1 MSSIDSKSARF
12 RWFVLLC
19 VTACL
24 LVSVCGRE
32 QGELDEDSDE
42 RLKFLFL
49 VRKAF
54 SKMLQR
60 KVQHEQKQ
68 CDALEASFQTIRQA
82 TGLTDVNEIVKKFLT
97 RHTTFEALQRQASMT
112 RDRIE
117 SLKSERSRL
126 SVALQEVSVAR
137 GPSNDQRDTYL
148 KLDDYERKLKDA
160 EERCS
165 EARQSFVRT
174 CVALDETRTCV
185 AKLLAKFPDEEDA
198 SILSS
203 EVYVVASPK
212 GASTMHL
219 QPPPPLTSSTIPLSS
234 HHL

>member
-1 MSSIDSKSARF
+1 L
-12 RWFVLLC
+12 W
-19 VTACL
+19 
-24 LVSVCGRE
+24 

-49 VRKAF
+49 VRKAY

-60 KVQHEQKQ
+60 KVRVFLDGFHGSVISSLLLVRFVQIQHEQKQ
-68 CDALEASFQTIRQA
+68 CDALESSFQTIRQA

-117 SLKSERSRL
+117 ALKTERAKL
-126 SVALQEVSVAR
+126 SAALQEVSVAK

-148 KLDDYERKLKDA
+148 KLDDFERKLKDA
-160 EERCS
+160 EERCTD
-165 EARQSFVRT
+165 ARQAFVRT

-185 AKLLAKFPDEEDA
+185 TKLLAKFPEEEDA

-203 EVYVVASPK
+203 EVYVVGSPR
-212 GASTMHL
+212 GASTMQL
-219 QPPPPLTSSTIPLSS
+219 QPPPPLAPSALS
-234 HHL
+234 LLCFAPC